1 MRDWFAAS
9 ELSEMGLPD
18 MPKRP
23 HHIIRKATR
32 EGWKSREVPT
42 PGGGPM
48 RGELHISSLPIPAQ
62 AEVMDKLLRGTPGHI
77 ESQRIKLR
85 QPLEERARQVR
96 REAGTAEAG
105 RLEAPRGAETAS
117 RLDIL

>member
-48 RGELHISSLPIPAQ
+48 RRELHISSLPIPAQ
-62 AEVMDKLLRGTPGHI
+62 AALMDKLLRGTPGHI
-77 ESQRIKLR
+77 EAQRIKLGQR
-85 QPLEERARQVR
+85 HEEGARQVR
-96 REAGTAEAG
+96 RGAWLAEAA
-105 RLEAPRGAETAS
+105 RAETV
-117 RLDIL
+117 